1 MESMKEK
8 NKNMIKAL
16 GAGIVL
22 GGAIAGG
29 GVYAS
34 TVGASNVS
42 YSNASSG
49 LSATNAQGAID
60 ALASQASE
68 LKYLKYYYACH
79 SIRVSKDLY
88 SQKYK
93 DIKLVLSVD
102 AYADMIY
109 NLTSSTS
116 TVSTYASKFS
126 QSVHSCCKSS
136 LYCNASSGTCYSKC
150 TSGYDE
156 YFVNC

>member
-1 MESMKEK
+1 MKEK

-16 GAGIVL
+16 GAGVVL

-34 TVGASNVS
+34 TVGANNVS

-49 LSATNAQGAID
+49 LSATNVQGGID

-79 SIRVSKDLY
+79 TIQVSKDLY
-88 SQKYK
+88 GQNTRN
-93 DIKLVLSVD
+93 ITLVISTG
-102 AYADMIY
+102 AYGDMIY
-109 NLTSSTS
+109 NLTSSS
-116 TVSTYASKFS
+116 IQASSYVSKFS
-126 QSVHSCCKSS
+126 QSVNSCCKSS

-156 YFVNC
+156 YFVSC

>member
-1 MESMKEK
+1 MKEK

-16 GAGIVL
+16 GAGVVL

-34 TVGASNVS
+34 TVGANNVS

-49 LSATNAQGAID
+49 LSATNVQGGID

-79 SIRVSKDLY
+79 SIQVSKDLY
-88 SQKYK
+88 
-93 DIKLVLSVD
+93 
-102 AYADMIY
+102 
-109 NLTSSTS
+109 
-116 TVSTYASKFS
+116 
-126 QSVHSCCKSS
+126 
-136 LYCNASSGTCYSKC
+136 G
-150 TSGYDE
+150 
-156 YFVNC
+156 

>member
-1 MESMKEK
+1 MKEK

-16 GAGIVL
+16 GAGVVL

-34 TVGASNVS
+34 TVGANNVS

-49 LSATNAQGAID
+49 LSATNVQGGID
-60 ALASQASE
+60 ALASEASE

-79 SIRVSKDLY
+79 SIQVSKDLY

-93 DIKLVLSVD
+93 NITLVLSTN

-109 NLTSSTS
+109 NLTSSS
-116 TVSTYASKFS
+116 SAVSTYASKFG
-126 QSVHSCCKSS
+126 QSVVSCCKSS
-136 LYCNASSGTCYSKC
+136 SHCNASSGTCYSKC
-150 TSGYDE
+150 IGGYDE
-156 YFVNC
+156 YFVSC

>member
-1 MESMKEK
+1 MKEK

-16 GAGIVL
+16 GAGVVL

-34 TVGASNVS
+34 TVGANNVS

-79 SIRVSKDLY
+79 SIQVSKELY
-88 SQKYK
+88 KSKYK
-93 DIKLVLSVD
+93 NITLVLSSA
-102 AYADMIY
+102 AYGDMIY
-109 NLTSSTS
+109 NLTSDASA
-116 TVSTYASKFS
+116 VSTYASKFS
-126 QSVHSCCKSS
+126 QSVISCCKSRS
-136 LYCNASSGTCYSKC
+136 YCNASSGTCYSKC
-150 TSGYDE
+150 ISGYDE
-156 YFVNC
+156 YFVSC

>member
-1 MESMKEK
+1 MKEK
-8 NKNMIKAL
+8 NKDMIKAL
-16 GAGIVL
+16 GTGMVL
-22 GGAIAGG
+22 GGIITGG

-79 SIRVSKDLY
+79 SIQVSKDLY
-88 SQKYK
+88 GQNTRN
-93 DIKLVLSVD
+93 ITLVLSTG
-102 AYADMIY
+102 AYGDMIY
-109 NLTSSTS
+109 NLTSSSIQTS
-116 TVSTYASKFS
+116 SYVSKFS
-126 QSVHSCCKSS
+126 QSIINCCKSS
-136 LYCNASSGTCYSKC
+136 SYCNASSGTCYSKC
-150 TSGYDE
+150 TNGYDE
-156 YFVNC
+156 YFVSC